1 MPRPRRNTN
10 DNDDINDSEIS
21 EDRRLI
27 FMLIERK
34 IDKIVAKFTEELNN
48 RDKKIETLEQK
59 VTQLQQNLGR
69 LEEKLD
75 EADAYERRDTIIFS
89 GNGVLAA
96 KTGEI
101 VSDVVCAIVKD
112 KLKIKM
118 SPSDIST
125 SHRLGSRPKTQGPD
139 TRNIIVKL
147 CRRELKHEL
156 ISASKQ
162 VMPENIYLNENL
174 TPTRNHLL
182 FVLRRAKGKF
192 PNVIAGCSSMDGK
205 VYTWVKPPNPDSPS
219 ARNTKLFIN
228 SQGKLDE
235 ICQKTL
241 NTTVEDILR

>member
-21 EDRRLI
+21 EDGRLI
-27 FMLIERK
+27 VMLIERK

-89 GNGVLAA
+89 GNDVLAA

-125 SHRLGSRPKTQGPD
+125 SHRQGSRPKT
-139 TRNIIVKL
+139 
-147 CRRELKHEL
+147 
-156 ISASKQ
+156 
-162 VMPENIYLNENL
+162 
-174 TPTRNHLL
+174 HL
-182 FVLRRAKGKF
+182 RPGYA
-192 PNVIAGCSSMDGK
+192 
-205 VYTWVKPPNPDSPS
+205 
-219 ARNTKLFIN
+219 
-228 SQGKLDE
+228 
-235 ICQKTL
+235 
-241 NTTVEDILR
+241 

>member
-10 DNDDINDSEIS
+10 DNDYINDSEIS
-21 EDRRLI
+21 EDGRLI
-27 FMLIERK
+27 VILIERK

-48 RDKKIETLEQK
+48 RDKKIETLEEK

-69 LEEKLD
+69 LEDKLD
-75 EADAYERRDTIIFS
+75 EADVYERRDTIIFS
-89 GNGVLAA
+89 GNCVPAT

-125 SHRLGSRPKTQGPD
+125 SHRLGNRPKTQGPD

-162 VMPENIYLNENL
+162 VRLENIYLHENL
-174 TPTRNHLL
+174 THTRNHLL
-182 FVLRRAKGKF
+182 FVLRRAKRKF

-205 VYTWVKPPNPDSPS
+205 VYTWVKAPNPDSPS

-228 SQGKLDE
+228 LQGKLDDF
-235 ICQKTL
+235 CQKTL
-241 NTTVEDILR
+241 NTTVDDILR